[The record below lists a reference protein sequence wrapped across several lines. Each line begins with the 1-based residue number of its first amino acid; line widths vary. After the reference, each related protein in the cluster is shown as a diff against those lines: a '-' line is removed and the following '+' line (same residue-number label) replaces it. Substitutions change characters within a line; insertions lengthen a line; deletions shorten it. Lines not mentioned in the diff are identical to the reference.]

1 MTYPSQPGYPTPQY
15 GGQSPQPQQQNNL
28 WLIGGAVLTVL
39 IIIMTVILLVV
50 QRTQGSSDN
59 EGSGG
64 DGTDSSEGATEGGD
78 NGGDDGGGDGGDNG
92 GDDGGDDGGNAP
104 ASGLVSEACDAFDMS
119 AFEEAFGAVDPDL
132 TSRTETSTNGLGSLS
147 CNFYNENAT
156 GLSVRIN
163 DYEDA
168 EGAVDWVELDA
179 EYYGTDSDYEYTE
192 YTAYGDAGSYYT
204 STTSGT
210 KSLYM
215 NVAVGSLV
223 VYVSA
228 TLWDGENIDEA
239 AAKAAMENLVEQ
251 SGELFA
257 DFT

>member
-15 GGQSPQPQQQNNL
+15 GGQPPQPQQNNL

-50 QRTQGSSDN
+50 QRTQGSNN

-64 DGTDSSEGATEGGD
+64 DGTDTTQGTDEGGD
-78 NGGDDGGGDGGDNG
+78 TGGDDGGNDNGGDDNG
-92 GDDGGDDGGNAP
+92 GDDGGDAP
-104 ASGLVSEACDAFDMS
+104 ATGLVSEACDAFDMT
-119 AFEEAFGAVDPDL
+119 AFEEAFGPVDPDQ

-147 CNFYNENAT
+147 CAFYNEAVT
-156 GLSVRIN
+156 GVNMRIN

-168 EGAVDWVELDA
+168 AGAVDWVELDA
-179 EYYGTDSDYEYTE
+179 EYYGTDSNYEFSEWTE
-192 YTAYGDAGSYYT
+192 YGDAGSFYT

-210 KSLYM
+210 KSLYL

-223 VYVSA
+223 VYVSS
-228 TLWDGENIDEA
+228 TLWEGEDVDEA
-239 AAKAAMENLVEQ
+239 AATAAMEDLVTQ
-251 SGELFA
+251 SGDLFA
-257 DFT
+257 DLT